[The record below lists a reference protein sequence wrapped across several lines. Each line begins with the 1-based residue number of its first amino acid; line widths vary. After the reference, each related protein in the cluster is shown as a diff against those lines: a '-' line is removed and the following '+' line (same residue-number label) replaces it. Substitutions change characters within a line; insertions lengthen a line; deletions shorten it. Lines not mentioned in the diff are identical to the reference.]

1 MDLDI
6 LVILI
11 LILILYN
18 YDSLSKVL
26 ITAPLTASLAQLTTS
41 LTTPLTPPGPQC
53 PDKMINN
60 GTSLCYTPCDPGFTF
75 DNDHLCKKPGN
86 PVNFVLSC
94 NSNDI
99 VKPGT
104 QLCTSPATPPTPT
117 WGCDSNRYFN
127 TNSNGSGTC
136 WLNMSYVPAY
146 LKCPQ
151 NWSYD
156 GTSCHWASDYTAI
169 KSCPDG
175 YKFNDTATQCVP
187 YFYTTNTQKLN

>member
-1 MDLDI
+1 MDIDI
-6 LVILI
+6 LVII
-11 LILILYN
+11 IIIIVLYN
-18 YDSLSKVL
+18 YDTISNFL
-26 ITAPLTASLAQLTTS
+26 ITTT
-41 LTTPLTPPGPQC
+41 TTPLTPPGPQC

-60 GTSLCYTPCDPGFTF
+60 GKSLCYTPCDPGFTF

-94 NSNDI
+94 NNNDI

-104 QLCTSPATPPTPT
+104 QLCTSAATPPAPT

-146 LKCPQ
+146 LLKM
-151 NWSYD
+151 S
-156 GTSCHWASDYTAI
+156 S
-169 KSCPDG
+169 
-175 YKFNDTATQCVP
+175 
-187 YFYTTNTQKLN
+187 KLEL